1 MLSLPLD
8 REITALL
15 PVYEDC
21 GDCTCLYLEN
31 GKTVLVRQRMRNVLR
46 HLALRR
52 GMALPLLRRCAAARL
67 RHMLGVPLA
76 IAPQLVLAPF
86 RARAPRIAGDETLGC
101 VNVVHYMGLSE
112 ERDAAGLHPQTFIDL
127 PGGIRIPALWS
138 RRTME
143 SQLRDAMLEHY
154 RLMQDFEEAFFVRRQ
169 HRPPEQNM
177 KLWH

>member
-1 MLSLPLD
+1 M
-8 REITALL
+8 
-15 PVYEDC
+15 
-21 GDCTCLYLEN
+21 
-31 GKTVLVRQRMRNVLR
+31 
-46 HLALRR
+46 
-52 GMALPLLRRCAAARL
+52 
-67 RHMLGVPLA
+67 
-76 IAPQLVLAPF
+76 
-86 RARAPRIAGDETLGC
+86 
-101 VNVVHYMGLSE
+101 NVVHYMGLSE